1 MEPPTPQS
9 TTLTTKTVI
18 PPIAVPASAS
28 PHDSTAESDTGPSG
42 GVSDRSTE
50 LHKQR
55 LERRKRKKRHPPDAR
70 GMTSSCRFLSTLV
83 TSRNVVAGPVAAG
96 GHQLHSSSE
105 SLMQAPAAQLPA
117 AAPDSVRSFG
127 SMTGRSLKQTRS
139 SSVTSAR
146 RSESLTHTCSCCDVT
161 AHRCCRCA
169 PRQRRHQ
176 GRGHLGAGRGD
187 RQGGRVVRNRR
198 ADASQTG

>member
-9 TTLTTKTVI
+9 TSLTTKTVI

-28 PHDSTAESDTGPSG
+28 PLDSTAESDTGPSG

-83 TSRNVVAGPVAAG
+83 TSRIVVAGPVAAG

-105 SLMQAPAAQLPA
+105 SLIQAPAAQLPA

-146 RSESLTHTCSCCDVT
+146 RSQSLTRTPAHAVT
-161 AHRCCRCA
+161 SPLAAVAGALLDSDDIKGVVISA
-169 PRQRRHQ
+169 PD
-176 GRGHLGAGRGD
+176 GEIVKVGESYATGD
-187 RQGGRVVRNRR
+187 W
-198 ADASQTG
+198 